1 MTRHA
6 PRDLA
11 GEWVSFGTSELRS
24 LLIVLQSC
32 SIPVNGIRY
41 LCSLFKIQHLMVKVE
56 NRENIKVESYRV
68 YRLLQNFK
76 ATYFLHYWRK
86 ENCSITGGEVG
97 KMIHNHSLTLNVGSV
112 TSVTTTVQR
121 SLP

>member
-1 MTRHA
+1 MKAHNRNCQESTLFLVEALKSGDYPFVH
-6 PRDLA
+6 
-11 GEWVSFGTSELRS
+11 VHKVQH
-24 LLIVLQSC
+24 LIVD
-32 SIPVNGIRY
+32 
-41 LCSLFKIQHLMVKVE
+41 VE
-56 NRENIKVESYRV
+56 NRQNIKVEANRV
-68 YRLLQNFK
+68 YCLSPNFK

-112 TSVTTTVQR
+112 TSFTTVQQ